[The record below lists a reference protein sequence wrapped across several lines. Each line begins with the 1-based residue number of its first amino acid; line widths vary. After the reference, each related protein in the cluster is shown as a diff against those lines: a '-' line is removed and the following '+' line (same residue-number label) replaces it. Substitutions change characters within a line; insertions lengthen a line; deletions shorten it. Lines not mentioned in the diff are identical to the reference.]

1 MDKFLIKKEK
11 KNELKEMVINE
22 NIGKINGLTY
32 IENFINNN
40 EANNIIEFLDNQI
53 WNNDLKR
60 RTIHYGYKYD
70 YFEKNKLDEALE
82 IPFEL
87 ISIKEKI
94 ENHLNK
100 TFNQI
105 IINEYNPGQGIYSH
119 IDNIKLFDDII
130 VSLSLNSDIIMDFIN
145 TDENHIEHILLQK
158 NSIVILE
165 NDARYVYKHGIK
177 SRKSDNGIKRNRRIS
192 LTLRNV
198 IL

>member
-11 KNELKEMVINE
+11 KDELKEMIIHK
-22 NIGKINGLTY
+22 NIGEINGLTY
-32 IENFINNN
+32 IENFININ
-40 EANNIIEFLDNQI
+40 EANNLIEFLDNQL
-53 WNNDLKR
+53 WNNDLQR

-70 YFEKNKLDEALE
+70 YFEKNKLDKALE

-87 ISIKEKI
+87 FFIKEKI

-145 TDENHIEHILLQK
+145 TDENYIEHLLLKK

-165 NDARYVYKHGIK
+165 NDARYLYKHGIK
-177 SRKSDNGIKRNRRIS
+177 ARKSDNGIKRNRRIS
-192 LTLRNV
+192 ITFRNV
-198 IL
+198 F